1 MKIKVAIADFP
12 PLIFEEDKKY
22 KGFEI
27 DLWEAIAKIN
37 GFDFEY
43 EKHNFKEI
51 IPLLAEKKVDV
62 GLAGI
67 TINEK
72 REKIINFSHAT
83 LDSGILIS
91 VNKNRNKLNLFKSLK
106 NIIIEGHRMITSV
119 ALFLLIY
126 IFVFGNLT
134 WFVEKNVH
142 TFSTNYFPGIF
153 ESFWLTIVSM
163 TTVGY
168 GDYVPH
174 TWLGRIIISVVIFG
188 GAIMLSLVVAQVTAF
203 LAVKKIKGEIN
214 NSRDL
219 LNKNVVTVEGSTSE
233 SILKRVGAKIVTAL
247 NIQEAYTKLK
257 KEEVDAVVFD
267 APAVLYF
274 EKNDKDN
281 NIEIVGEI
289 FDKQQYGI
297 ALQQPD
303 ILEEK
308 INQAILNL
316 KESGQYDLIY
326 RKWFGEDLVM
336 EI

>member
-12 PLIFEEDKKY
+12 PLIFGEDEKY

-27 DLWEAIAKIN
+27 DLWDAIAKIT
-37 GFDFEY
+37 GIDFEY

-51 IPLLAEKKVDV
+51 IPLLVEKKIDI

-91 VNKNRNKLNLFKSLK
+91 VNKNRNKLNLFKSVK

-119 ALFLLIY
+119 ILFLFIY
-126 IFVFGNLT
+126 IFVFGNLV
-134 WFVEKNVH
+134 WFAEKNAN
-142 TFSTNYFPGIF
+142 TFSANYFPGIF

-174 TWLGRIIISVVIFG
+174 TWLGKVVISMVIFG

-203 LAVKKIKGEIN
+203 LAIKKIKGEIS

-219 LNKNVVTVEGSTSE
+219 LNKKVATVEGSTSE
-233 SILKRVGAKIVTAL
+233 SILKKVGAKIVAVL
-247 NIQEAYTKLK
+247 NIQEAYTKLRN
-257 KEEVDAVVFD
+257 EEVDAVVFD

-274 EKNDKDN
+274 EKNDRDN
-281 NIEIVGEI
+281 SIEIVGEM

-303 ILEEK
+303 MLEEK

-326 RKWFGEDLVM
+326 RKWFGEDLIM